1 LGHAGRGSHQ
11 ASQAQNGSF
20 EMHGFGRGGLGWM
33 EFNPNANHYQQDLR
47 EKWLHGIIMKK
58 TGCVASDRAGT

>member
-1 LGHAGRGSHQ
+1 
-11 ASQAQNGSF
+11 
-20 EMHGFGRGGLGWM
+20 MHGFGRGGLGWM